1 MHLAPMCS
9 QHGTSVCL
17 PHALSSSSAFGCRA
31 FDLAMMERRRHRSG
45 SSVRPVEHD
54 PWLSESHMV
63 QGYASLQQTQTLERD
78 FLAAAFELLRG
89 LEERRMDLVK
99 RAIEAYLQCYR
110 LVALCRLRER
120 GQ

>member
-1 MHLAPMCS
+1 
-9 QHGTSVCL
+9 
-17 PHALSSSSAFGCRA
+17 
-31 FDLAMMERRRHRSG
+31 MMERRRYRSG

-110 LVALCRLRER
+110 FVALCWPR
-120 GQ
+120 G